1 MKLLP
6 LALLLTLGG
15 CGWFDSGPAAQG
27 GTAQGEVLPGS
38 ASDAMIPLDQVKSQA
53 PLAPKVEGGDKPGA
67 KDPVKAKPGAAAP
80 VAAAPVEAPD
90 APAEEVTEE

>member
-1 MKLLP
+1 MRLLL

-15 CGWFDSGPAAQG
+15 CGWFDSAPAAQG
-27 GTAQGEVLPGS
+27 GTVQGEVLPGS

-53 PLAPKVEGGDKPGA
+53 PLAPKAEGGDQPGA
-67 KDPVKAKPGAAAP
+67 KDPVKAKAGADAP